1 MGAKKCHKRG
11 SLWLRQVTEGSGE
24 AGWGLPGTPAPVQ
37 GSPLA
42 CVVVGECVLRSDR
55 SSDPL
60 RGWTFLCETS

>member
-1 MGAKKCHKRG
+1 M
-11 SLWLRQVTEGSGE
+11 TEGSAE

-37 GSPLA
+37 GSPPA
-42 CVVVGECVLRSDR
+42 CVAVGECVLGSDR